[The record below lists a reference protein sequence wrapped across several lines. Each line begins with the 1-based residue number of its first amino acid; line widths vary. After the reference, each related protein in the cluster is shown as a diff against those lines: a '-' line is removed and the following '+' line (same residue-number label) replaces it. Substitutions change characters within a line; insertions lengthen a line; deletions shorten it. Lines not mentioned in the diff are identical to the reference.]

1 MVRYKDFLACLRRW
15 YCRPRLLKVPN
26 NTTGRAGYST
36 QINWVS
42 HDIYIYTDVFWWI
55 VFMSM
60 DNRTIFLFFLSYFTF
75 IFKFWECIQN
85 ILPCDR
91 KHNLPDQTKFLATL
105 LYCSLLVRLNQ
116 IIDDLRSFS
125 SRWNFGGCLNANT
138 KILISSD
145 RFQIKILCYS
155 LFSEFMANLPFVEI

>member
-1 MVRYKDFLACLRRW
+1 MVRYKDFLACRRRW

-26 NTTGRAGYST
+26 NATGWAGYST

-105 LYCSLLVRLNQ
+105 IYIVLYLYDWTRSSMIFDHLVQDGILAVVWMQ
-116 IIDDLRSFS
+116 IPKY
-125 SRWNFGGCLNANT
+125 W
-138 KILISSD
+138 
-145 RFQIKILCYS
+145 
-155 LFSEFMANLPFVEI
+155 